1 LNETE
6 TLEAGLVLAGLDAL
20 RQIEGGPAVRA
31 ILEQAVGADLLEEE
45 AGSRRVPILDYL
57 RYRDAALKYLGAS
70 FDAVAFETG
79 RTLVRNLRHRRM
91 GEVQALLEQF
101 KGAANRLPAIGQAA
115 VLAARG
121 NPGVVRALP
130 QGDSTLL
137 IAIEKCPECRDVQR
151 DRPFCFLNQGIIT
164 EFAARYLQVAVA
176 TRETACMALG
186 APRCEI
192 VVSLA
197 SGS

>member
-1 LNETE
+1 MNETE

-31 ILEQAVGADLLEEE
+31 ILEQAVGPALLEAE
-45 AGSRRVPILDYL
+45 AGGRRVPIVDYL
-57 RYRDAALKYLGAS
+57 RYRDAALAYLGPS

-79 RTLVRNLRHRRM
+79 RTLVRNLRHKRM
-91 GEVQALLEQF
+91 GEIQALLAQF
-101 KGAANRLPAIGQAA
+101 KDAAQRLPAIGQAA

-130 QGDSTLL
+130 QGDSRLL
-137 IAIEKCPECRDVQR
+137 IVIEQCPECRDVQR
-151 DRPFCFLNQGIIT
+151 DTPFCFLNQGIIT
-164 EFAARYLQVAVA
+164 EFAARYLGVQVT

-186 APRCEI
+186 APHCEI
-192 VVSLA
+192 EVALVA
-197 SGS
+197 GG